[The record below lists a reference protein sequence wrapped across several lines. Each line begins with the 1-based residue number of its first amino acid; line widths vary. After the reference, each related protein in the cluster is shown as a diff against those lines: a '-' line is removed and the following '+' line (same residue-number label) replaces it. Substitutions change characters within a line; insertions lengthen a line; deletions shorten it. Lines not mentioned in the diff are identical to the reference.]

1 MFNRSRRVI
10 VTLPIDVAATR
21 LQHFVMRLWGSDM
34 GIERNDGMEMC
45 DHKDATHLVTL
56 GGTVKEIESKASGN
70 RWFSSTTKD
79 GAEYG
84 MMNVRKYLKPKESK

>member
-1 MFNRSRRVI
+1 MS
-10 VTLPIDVAATR
+10 
-21 LQHFVMRLWGSDM
+21 S
-34 GIERNDGMEMC
+34 ERNDGMEMC

-84 MMNVRKYLKPKESK
+84 MTNVRKYLKPQEPKK